1 MMETPFLPHP
11 EPIPGARIKVVGV
24 GGAGCNAVNRMIESG
39 VSGVEFIA
47 MNTDQQSLSMCQAP
61 HQIILGPSSM
71 RGLGA
76 GGNSDRGYVAAE
88 ESRDEILKQLEGSDM
103 IFITAGMG
111 GGTGT
116 GAAPVVANYAKELNA
131 LTVAVVLTPFAWEG
145 KSKIDKAHK
154 GLEKLRSVA
163 DTVIAVSNER
173 LKSLCPQGATQKEV
187 FRTADSVLIQGVRGI
202 ADLILYP
209 GDLNGDF
216 ADVENVLRNGGEA
229 LIGTGTGRGE
239 NGILDALQQALAC
252 PLLERSQNGSARKV
266 IVSMMANWAHHQ
278 FSKVE
283 DAMTYLQ
290 EHYAGQSEVKLC
302 QVEAPQFQDE
312 VQITVLASGFD
323 EAQEVPVFDGRT
335 TRQLPAFGSPR
346 SSSLVTSRAVPRA
359 SSNTLP
365 FVPMPPTA
373 PITQIIP
380 DSGPVYGHT
389 QAQTE
394 PTGDEPTQSSRTPRR
409 LDPFPTLA
417 PTSSGEVHGD
427 LDLEI
432 PAILR
437 NKPGQLPLD

>member
-1 MMETPFLPHP
+1 MIDTPFLPHP

-24 GGAGCNAVNRMIESG
+24 GGAGCNALNRMIESG

-47 MNTDQQSLSMCQAP
+47 MNTDQQSLSLCKAP

-88 ESRDEILKQLEGSDM
+88 ESRDEILKQLDGSDM
-103 IFITAGMG
+103 VFITAGMG

-145 KSKIDKAHK
+145 KSKLEKAHK
-154 GLEKLRSVA
+154 GLEKLRGVA

-173 LKSLCPQGATQKEV
+173 LKSLCTQEATQKEV
-187 FRTADSVLIQGVRGI
+187 FRMADSVLIQGVRGI
-202 ADLILYP
+202 ADLILHP

-229 LIGTGTGRGE
+229 LIGTGAGSGE
-239 NGILDALQQALAC
+239 NGILDALQEALAC
-252 PLLERSQNGSARKV
+252 PLLERAQNGSARKV
-266 IVSMMANWAHHQ
+266 IVSMMANWNHHQ

-283 DAMTYLQ
+283 HAMTYLQ

-302 QVEAPQFQDE
+302 QVEALHFNDE
-312 VQITVLASGFD
+312 VHITILASGFD

-335 TRQLPAFGSPR
+335 TRHLPVFGSPHANP
-346 SSSLVTSRAVPRA
+346 LVTSRVVPPT

-373 PITQIIP
+373 PITQVIP

-389 QAQTE
+389 QSSQDR
-394 PTGDEPTQSSRTPRR
+394 TGAEPTQSTRTPRR

-417 PTSSGEVHGD
+417 PTSSGEVHGN